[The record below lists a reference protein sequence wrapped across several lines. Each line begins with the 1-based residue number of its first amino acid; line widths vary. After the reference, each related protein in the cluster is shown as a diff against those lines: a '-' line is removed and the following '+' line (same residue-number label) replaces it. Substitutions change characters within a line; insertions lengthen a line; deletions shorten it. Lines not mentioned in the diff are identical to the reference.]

1 MIDFLPVTW
10 KWCFYSA
17 HFQPGGMFIVKTGG
31 DAVFSMKVQ
40 TAWRIWTTLMRTKN
54 LRLKQALEASEA
66 QILFLFW
73 QMWNNHGLLIRG
85 VLPK

>member
-1 MIDFLPVTW
+1 MGINGEQATRLSTRRCRVSKIGHGLFFSNLR
-10 KWCFYSA
+10 
-17 HFQPGGMFIVKTGG
+17 FIVKTGG

-66 QILFLFW
+66 QILFLF
-73 QMWNNHGLLIRG
+73 
-85 VLPK
+85 